1 MEKFEGIIRS
11 DVPVLAD
18 FYAEWCGPCKTMK
31 PILEEVKSAIGDK
44 ARIVKVDV
52 DQHQDL
58 AIKYKIQAVP
68 TLILFKNGQPIW
80 RQSGVIQSKQLK
92 EIIEQHSK

>member
-31 PILEEVKSAIGDK
+31 PILEEIKSAIGDK